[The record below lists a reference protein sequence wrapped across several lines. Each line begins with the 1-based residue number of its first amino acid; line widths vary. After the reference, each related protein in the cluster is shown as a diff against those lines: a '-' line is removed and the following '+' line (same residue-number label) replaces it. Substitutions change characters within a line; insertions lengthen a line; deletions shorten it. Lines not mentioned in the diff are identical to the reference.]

1 MLGPSVA
8 LLYNI
13 TKSVKKKDEK
23 MENIFKKLWGN
34 ILLFLKPR

>member
-13 TKSVKKKDEK
+13 TKSVKKKKDEK
-23 MENIFKKLWGN
+23 MENIFKKL
-34 ILLFLKPR
+34 